1 MVYFRRSMPVTPLR
15 ELKPELFEDERI
27 TDDEDSDEYGNIE

>member
-1 MVYFRRSMPVTPLR
+1 MSVTPLR

-27 TDDEDSDEYGNIE
+27 TDDEDSDEYGNIEWAFS

>member
-1 MVYFRRSMPVTPLR
+1 MTPLR

-27 TDDEDSDEYGNIE
+27 TDDEDGEYGNKNWSQV